1 MLCGMDEAG
10 RGPVIGPLVIAGVM
24 VADEAPLRE
33 MGVRD
38 SKKLTPAR
46 RSELDVLIRKVAK
59 VDVEVIDALTI
70 DARGEGSLNDLEL
83 DHFAMIIER
92 MRPTSVFADACD
104 PSESA
109 FHDKLSSRLK
119 YVPEMTCRHKAD
131 DLFPCVSAASI
142 VAKVLRDRIV
152 EQIAAELGEEIGS
165 GYPADPTTRAFLK
178 RWIKEKRDF
187 PPHTRKS
194 WKTCQEIRSET
205 LTRKITDW
213 E

>member
-1 MLCGMDEAG
+1 MICGLDEAG
-10 RGPVIGPLVIAGVM
+10 RGPVLGPLVIAAVM
-24 VADEAPLRE
+24 IADDAPLKE

-38 SKKLTPAR
+38 SKKLTPSR
-46 RSELDVLIRKVAK
+46 RAELEPLIRKVAV
-59 VDVEVIDALTI
+59 VDVEIIDARSI

-83 DHFAMIIER
+83 DHFATLTDR
-92 MRPTSVFADACD
+92 LRPSSVFADACD
-104 PSESA
+104 PSEAA
-109 FHDKLSSRLK
+109 FHDKLASRLS
-119 YVPEMTCRHKAD
+119 YVPEMVCRHKAD

-142 VAKVLRDRIV
+142 IAKVLRDRLV
-152 EQIAAELGEEIGS
+152 EEIGRELGEDVGS
-165 GYPADPTTRAFLK
+165 GYPADPTTRALLK
-178 RWIKEKRDF
+178 RWIKEKGDF